1 MSDPSAVLGSAGP
14 ARAVPPG
21 PAEDAVRYTI
31 DIDTGG
37 TFTDGYVAGPHGAI
51 QVKTDTTPHNFA
63 VGVLECV
70 RSAADRLD
78 ITVPDLLFETGII
91 RLSSTVCTN
100 ALLNRDGARV
110 GALLGETLYRD
121 HGSRLSPQMPLE
133 RAMIELVPD
142 DPGDEHLA
150 VIDAAVRR
158 LLERGARIIVVALSG
173 PGLGARE
180 SQVRDLIART
190 YPRHYLGAVPIL
202 RSSLVTMASDPA
214 VRVHTAVINAYVHP
228 VMSRFLYQLEDQLK
242 VLGYRSPLLSANAD
256 HGTSRVA
263 KTTAIRTW
271 GSGPAAGV
279 AAARTLAQS
288 LGLRHVVALDIGG
301 TSSDITLLN
310 DFAEP
315 RTVRPLI
322 HGIEVSLPTV
332 NILSLGVGGG
342 SVATVA
348 DGGVTVGPESMGAL
362 PGPASFGL
370 GGQEATL
377 TDAFCCLGVFDAGN
391 FSGGR
396 KRLDVAAAREVVRSR
411 VADPL
416 GVDIDEA
423 AVLVVDAAVEEI
435 NRTVRRVIAQ
445 SGLPPEEFALFAFG
459 GNGGILAHRIAERLG
474 VRQAFMFPLS
484 PVFSAFGM
492 SGLNLVHAYEA
503 VADAGD
509 LEETIRELKLRG
521 ERDMSGEGVDIAALS
536 FQVEAETS
544 HPDGSVSVAELD
556 DAAPVAGPA
565 GGSVLIRLRAIS
577 PVRGA
582 GLPAAGGGGSAGT
595 GKRDIRWAPGLVT
608 ADVFDWDTVAPGD
621 VITGPALLE
630 NELTTALVPPGARVR
645 IGASAEAMFSF
656 ADEELETGQQA
667 ASGGRAT

>member
-21 PAEDAVRYTI
+21 PAEDEVRYTI

-121 HGSRLSPQMPLE
+121 HGSRLSPEMPLE

-180 SQVRDLIART
+180 SRVRDLIART

-322 HGIEVSLPTV
+322 HGVEVSLPTV

-348 DGGVTVGPESMGAL
+348 GGGVTVGPESMGAL

-411 VADPL
+411 VAEPL
-416 GVDIDEA
+416 GVDTDEA

-445 SGLPPEEFALFAFG
+445 SGVPPEEFALFAFG

-503 VADAGD
+503 VADAGH

-521 ERDMSGEGVDIAALS
+521 ERDMSGEGVDVAALS

-556 DAAPVAGPA
+556 DAAPVAGPV

-595 GKRDIRWAPGLVT
+595 GKRDIRWASGLVT
-608 ADVFDWDTVAPGD
+608 ADVFDWDSVAPGD
-621 VITGPALLE
+621 VVAGPALLE
-630 NELTTALVPPGARVR
+630 NELTTALIPPGARVR

-656 ADEELETGQQA
+656 ADEELQTGQQA
-667 ASGGRAT
+667 ASGGQAT